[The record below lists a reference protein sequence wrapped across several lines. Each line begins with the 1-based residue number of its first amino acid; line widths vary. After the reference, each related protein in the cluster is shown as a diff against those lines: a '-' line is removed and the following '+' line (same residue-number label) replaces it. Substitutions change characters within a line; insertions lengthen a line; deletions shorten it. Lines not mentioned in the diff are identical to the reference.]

1 MNNYLLQDDMAPEP
15 VRPPCYNRPPIRK
28 TYSRFGLD
36 SQTGEVI
43 EKVLSNKWFEDKCR
57 TWDGVGIGQPTA
69 EYQSGTPYPIAHG
82 WAELCKSCRWL
93 PEDRK

>member
-1 MNNYLLQDDMAPEP
+1 MTELLKDADGPEP
-15 VRPPCYNRPPIRK
+15 PRCWSRPPIRK

-43 EKVLSNKWFEDKCR
+43 EVVLSNEWFEDKCR

-69 EYQSGTPYPIAHG
+69 EYPSGTPYPIAHG
-82 WAELCKSCRWL
+82 WEKWCRQCKWM
-93 PEDRK
+93 PEDKK